1 MFSVLF
7 IAVSPSA
14 IQWQSL
20 FNLYLTF
27 ALIIMGIVF
36 AWFVYVII
44 KYKYRPQHPE
54 PSDAPRLGAFPSER
68 GSIKIAL
75 IIVILLAI
83 LFLGLTAETI
93 NAINLIQNIPNNS
106 DALHIKVIGK
116 QWEWRFVYPNGTTT
130 TKLIVPA
137 GKVVVLEITSID
149 VFHSFGIPAL
159 RLKADAI
166 PGKVNYLWFKIDQK
180 GTYMIRCYELCGRGH
195 AAMIT
200 DLVVV

>member
-1 MFSVLF
+1 MLFVVL
-7 IAVSPSA
+7 SPST
-14 IQWQSL
+14 IRWQSL
-20 FNLYLTF
+20 FNLYLIS
-27 ALIIMGIVF
+27 ALIVMSIVF

-44 KYKYRPQHPE
+44 RYRRHSE
-54 PSDAPRLGAFPSER
+54 PSDAPNLGSFPSER

-75 IIVILLAI
+75 IIAILLGI
-83 LFLGLTAETI
+83 LFLGLTVETVGTL
-93 NAINLIQNIPNNS
+93 NFIQNIPNNPDS
-106 DALHIKVIGK
+106 LHIKVIGK
-116 QWEWRFVYPNGTTT
+116 RFEWTFVYPNGTTT

-137 GKVVVLEITSID
+137 GKVVVLEITSVD

-166 PGKVNYLWFKIDQK
+166 PGKINYLWFKVDQK
-180 GTYMIRCYELCGRGH
+180 GTYMIRCYELCGTGH